1 MPYAFNVYLIVP
13 ELVPSYEGG
22 KSMGMSSE
30 SKQVHW
36 GGKAVDHAI
45 NVSMN
50 LWLVWWDV
58 DITRPKKINSSR
70 ILGPEIENFKTTL
83 KNSFSKGYGISLL
96 RQNSMNCL
104 KLSYVP
110 ITSSE
115 PSY

>member
-1 MPYAFNVYLIVP
+1 MLFMQSKMPYAFNVYLIVP
-13 ELVPSYEGG
+13 ELVPSYEGC

-70 ILGPEIENFKTTL
+70 ILGPMKQKKDKIKECIL
-83 KNSFSKGYGISLL
+83 
-96 RQNSMNCL
+96 
-104 KLSYVP
+104 
-110 ITSSE
+110 
-115 PSY
+115 